1 MDDMDEIVQEFL
13 VESYENLDQLDRDL
27 VALEQQPESRE
38 LLASVF
44 RTIHTIKGT
53 SGFLAF
59 GRLEAVA
66 HVGENLLARLRDG
79 QIVMTPLTTDV
90 LLRMVDTIRALL
102 DRIGE
107 TGAEGDVEVDAVVTA
122 IRAVLDGETPVL
134 PPSAGAGEE
143 APRPAAPAPVVA
155 EPVAETPAPVAE
167 VPVVEAA
174 VVEAM
179 VEAAVAETVVEAAAE
194 AVVAAEPVAE
204 PVAEPE
210 PVAEAAPAHV
220 PAPAV
225 PAPAEAPAGQPGQSG
240 QSGHN
245 ADATV
250 RVDVEL
256 LETLVRLAGEL
267 VLARNQILQR
277 AGSLRDED
285 LTRACH
291 RLNLVASEMQEGVM
305 RTRMQPIEHLWSK
318 LPRVVRDLGNMLGRK
333 IKLEMEGKETEL
345 DRTLLEAV
353 KDPLTH
359 IVRNAVDHGI
369 EPPEVRLAAGKNETG
384 TLRLRAAHEG
394 GQVLVE
400 VRDDGKGIDP
410 AVIGAKAVEKGLVSQ
425 AKLETMTT
433 SDILQ
438 FLFMPG
444 FSTAAK
450 VTNVSGRGVGMDV
463 VKTNIER
470 IGGSVDVESTPG
482 HGTIWRLRIPLTLAI
497 VPALTV
503 ECAGERYAMP
513 QVNLLEL
520 VSLDTD
526 RMANAIE
533 DVAGAKVY
541 RLRGALLPLVRLD
554 EALGLQRPVDEP
566 EPTRLVIA
574 VLESDGRRFGLL
586 VDRVLD
592 TEEIVVK
599 PLSGVLKSIGSYA
612 GATILG
618 DGRVSLILDVQSL
631 ARRTMRS
638 EGLEHAVAAQAQS
651 AETAGDDQR
660 LLVVGLGGNR
670 RVAIPLEVVTRLE
683 EFKVENIERV
693 GRREVVRY
701 RGEILPLV
709 RLSDHLSG
717 SYRGYDEAEPES
729 LPGVVY
735 SARGRS
741 VAIVVDEIVD
751 IVSQQTAHSDIDDAG
766 LVGSA
771 VIRDRVTELLD
782 VRSAILAADP
792 NFFSAEARAE
802 FAAATSSLGV

>member
-1 MDDMDEIVQEFL
+1 VDDMDEIVQEFL
-13 VESYENLDQLDRDL
+13 VESYENLDQLDSDL
-27 VALEQQPESRE
+27 VALEQQPGSRE

-59 GRLEAVA
+59 SRLEAVA

-79 QIVMTPLTTDV
+79 QIVMTPITTDV
-90 LLRMVDTIRALL
+90 LLRMVDTIRELL
-102 DRIGE
+102 SKIEANHTEDG
-107 TGAEGDVEVDAVVTA
+107 VEVAAVVAA
-122 IRAVLDGETPVL
+122 IRAVLDGEVPVL
-134 PPSAGAGEE
+134 PASDGAGVEVVS
-143 APRPAAPAPVVA
+143 APAAPAPA
-155 EPVAETPAPVAE
+155 
-167 VPVVEAA
+167 PVVEVAPEP
-174 VVEAM
+174 VVE
-179 VEAAVAETVVEAAAE
+179 TV
-194 AVVAAEPVAE
+194 
-204 PVAEPE
+204 PE
-210 PVAEAAPAHV
+210 PVAEVAPAPV
-220 PAPAV
+220 VEVVPEPAPVVEVVPEPVAEVAPVVEVAPEPAAV
-225 PAPAEAPAGQPGQSG
+225 PAAHAGGGPSTGGGAPAEKASAAES
-240 QSGHN
+240 
-245 ADATV
+245 TI

-256 LETLVRLAGEL
+256 LESLVRQAGEL

-277 AGSLRDED
+277 AGALRDED

-291 RLNLVASEMQEGVM
+291 RLNLVASEMQESVM
-305 RTRMQPIEHLWSK
+305 RTRMQAIDHLWSK
-318 LPRVVRDLGNMLGRK
+318 LPRVVRDLGNMLNRK
-333 IKLEMEGKETEL
+333 IKLEMEGGDTEL

-369 EPPEVRLAAGKNETG
+369 ESPEVRVAAGKNETG
-384 TLRLRAAHEG
+384 TLKLRAAHEG
-394 GQVLVE
+394 GQVVVE
-400 VRDDGKGIDP
+400 IRDDGKGIDP
-410 AVIGAKAVEKGLVSQ
+410 AVIGAKAVEKGLVSA
-425 AKLETMTT
+425 AKLESLTPN
-433 SDILQ
+433 DVLQ
-438 FLFMPG
+438 FLFLPG

-470 IGGSVDVESTPG
+470 IGGSVDVESVVG
-482 HGTIWRLRIPLTLAI
+482 QGTVWRLKIPLTLAI

-503 ECAGERYAMP
+503 ECAGQRYAMP

-520 VSLDTD
+520 VSLDTE
-526 RMANAIE
+526 RMSKAIE
-533 DVAGAKVY
+533 DVGGAKVY
-541 RLRGALLPLVRLD
+541 RLRGALLPLIRLE
-554 EALGLQRPVDEP
+554 EALELKRPTDVEL
-566 EPTRLVIA
+566 PTNLVIA
-574 VLESDGRRFGLL
+574 VLECDGRRFGLL

-599 PLSGVLKSIGSYA
+599 PLSGALKAIGAYA

-631 ARRTMRS
+631 ARRTMRAD
-638 EGLEHAVAAQAQS
+638 GIEHATDAA
-651 AETAGDDQR
+651 AETQVVSGDGQR

-670 RVAIPLEVVTRLE
+670 RVAIPLDVVTRLE
-683 EFKVENIERV
+683 EFKTDSIERV

-709 RLSDHLSG
+709 RLANHLGGGSRSSYSG
-717 SYRGYDEAEPES
+717 EEVTS

-735 SARGRS
+735 SSRGRS

-751 IVSQQTAHSDIDDAG
+751 IVSGQDAHSDIDDAG

-792 NFFSAEARAE
+792 NFFSEQAQNEL
-802 FAAATSSLGV
+802 AAASMRLGV